1 MNEQVPYA
9 CIRLTGTRKSLLG
22 HLRRGHGDGM
32 SAIAPIATELLREA
46 TDERC
51 QNGTFMPIVWFAS
64 CATMP
69 LVTAVRGHRMAP
81 ADRGAHPLFV
91 KQGLPV

>member
-1 MNEQVPYA
+1 MNKCRAYA
-9 CIRLTGTRKSLLG
+9 CIRLTETRKSLLG

-51 QNGTFMPIVWFAS
+51 QNRTFMPIV
-64 CATMP
+64 
-69 LVTAVRGHRMAP
+69 
-81 ADRGAHPLFV
+81 
-91 KQGLPV
+91 

>member
-1 MNEQVPYA
+1 MNRCRAYA
-9 CIRLTGTRKSLLG
+9 CIRLTETRKSLLG

-51 QNGTFMPIVWFAS
+51 QNRTSMPIAWFAY

-69 LVTAVRGHRMAP
+69 LMTAVRGHRMAP

-91 KQGLPV
+91 KQRLPV